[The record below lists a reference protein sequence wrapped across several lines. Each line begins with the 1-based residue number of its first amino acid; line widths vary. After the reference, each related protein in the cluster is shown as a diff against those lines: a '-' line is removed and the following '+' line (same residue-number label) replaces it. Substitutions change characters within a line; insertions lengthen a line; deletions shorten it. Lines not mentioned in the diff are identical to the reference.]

1 MEGRDGRSMER
12 KNHQRLYLTLIALF
26 FILVIFLT
34 FFSKTFY
41 NAHLRTVT
49 IALPMTGQLYH
60 SEESDSDQYQEAE
73 IYDGIIPSSALYKD
87 QKGYYVWSIQEE
99 ESVLGNY
106 YAVKRVSVDFID
118 ADDTH
123 SAVIGL
129 TENMVVI
136 ISDSEGLTEGEH
148 VRYQEL

>member
-1 MEGRDGRSMER
+1 M
-12 KNHQRLYLTLIALF
+12 KILAAF
-26 FILVIFLT
+26 FILAIFLT

-49 IALPMTGQLYH
+49 VALPMTGQLDR
-60 SEESDSDQYQEAE
+60 SEESDSGQYEEAE
-73 IYDGIIPSSALYKD
+73 IYDGIIPNSALHKD
-87 QKGYYVWSIQEE
+87 QKGYYVWTIQEE

-106 YAVKRVSVDFID
+106 YAVKRVSVDFLD

-148 VRYQEL
+148 VRYQEG

>member
-1 MEGRDGRSMER
+1 MEG
-12 KNHQRLYLTLIALF
+12 KHQKIYLKILTAF
-26 FILVIFLT
+26 FILVLFLT

-49 IALPMTGQLYH
+49 VALPMTGQLDH
-60 SEESDSDQYQEAE
+60 SEESDSDQDQEAE
-73 IYDGIIPSSALYKD
+73 IYDGIIPSSALHKD

>member
-1 MEGRDGRSMER
+1 MER
-12 KNHQRLYLTLIALF
+12 KHQSIYLKILAAF
-26 FILVIFLT
+26 FILAIFLT

-49 IALPMTGQLYH
+49 VALPMTGQLDRL
-60 SEESDSDQYQEAE
+60 EESDSGQYEEAE
-73 IYDGIIPSSALYKD
+73 IYDGIIPNSALHKD
-87 QKGYYVWSIQEE
+87 QKGYYVWTIQKE

-106 YAVKRVSVDFID
+106 YAVKRVSVDFLD

-136 ISDSEGLTEGEH
+136 ISDSEGLSEGER
-148 VRYQEL
+148 VRYQEG

>member
-1 MEGRDGRSMER
+1 MEG
-12 KNHQRLYLTLIALF
+12 KHQSIYLKILVAF
-26 FILVIFLT
+26 FILVLFLT

-41 NAHLRTVT
+41 NAHLRTVMV
-49 IALPMTGQLYH
+49 ALPMTGQLDH
-60 SEESDSDQYQEAE
+60 SEESDSGQYEEAE
-73 IYDGIIPSSALYKD
+73 IYGGIIPSSALHKD
-87 QKGYYVWSIQEE
+87 KNGYYVWSIQEE

-136 ISDSEGLTEGEH
+136 ISDSEGLIEGER
-148 VRYQEL
+148 VRYQEG

>member
-1 MEGRDGRSMER
+1 MEG
-12 KNHQRLYLTLIALF
+12 KHQKIYLKILTAF
-26 FILVIFLT
+26 FILVLFLT

-49 IALPMTGQLYH
+49 VALPMTGQLGH
-60 SEESDSDQYQEAE
+60 SEESDSDQDQEAE
-73 IYDGIIPSSALYKD
+73 IYDGIIPSSALHKD
-87 QKGYYVWSIQEE
+87 KNGYYVWSIREE

-106 YAVKRVSVDFID
+106 YAVKRVSVDFLD

-136 ISDSEGLTEGEH
+136 ISDSEGLTEGER

>member
-1 MEGRDGRSMER
+1 MER
-12 KNHQRLYLTLIALF
+12 KNHQRLYLTLITLF

-49 IALPMTGQLYH
+49 VALPMTGQLDH
-60 SEESDSDQYQEAE
+60 SEESDSGQNQEAE
-73 IYDGIIPSSALYKD
+73 IYDGIIPSSALHKD
-87 QKGYYVWSIQEE
+87 KNGYYVWSIQEE

-148 VRYQEL
+148 VRYQEG